1 MSALTA
7 LSALSKKCLPTL
19 DYLQWD
25 YLPWISYL
33 QLDYLRWIISKV
45 YRNQEMETYKVEL
58 ISTID

>member
-19 DYLQWD
+19 D
-25 YLPWISYL
+25 YL